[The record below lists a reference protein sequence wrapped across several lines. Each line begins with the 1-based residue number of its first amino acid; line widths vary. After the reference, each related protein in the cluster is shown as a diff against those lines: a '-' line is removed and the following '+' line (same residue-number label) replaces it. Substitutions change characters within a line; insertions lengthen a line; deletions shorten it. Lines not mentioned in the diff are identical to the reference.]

1 MPLIKIDDIDF
12 NSEDLTENGKKL
24 LDLIGFVDAKIT
36 NLNKEIS
43 LKKIAQKSYELELR
57 RLVTK
62 RLK

>member
-24 LDLIGFVDAKIT
+24 LDLIAFVDSKIS
-36 NLNKEIS
+36 NLNQEII

-57 RLVTK
+57 QLVTK

>member
-36 NLNKEIS
+36 NLNQEIS

-57 RLVTK
+57 RLVTE